1 MLHKA
6 AIALTPG
13 QKTRMVTCRWCSGN
27 AVLELRGV
35 SNTSPDDAVR
45 SLGRRVAE
53 ARRAGG
59 WTQEQVAERAGFS
72 IKYLQRIEGGRENL
86 TIKSLVELAAL
97 LEIEVAAFFVW
108 NDEPPID

>member
-1 MLHKA
+1 M
-6 AIALTPG
+6 G
-13 QKTRMVTCRWCSGN
+13 WCSING
-27 AVLELRGV
+27 VLATLQGV
-35 SNTSPDDAVR
+35 PDPSPNHVVR
-45 SLGRRVAE
+45 SVGRRVAA